1 VTVVGTA
8 SMTGTDALNVE
19 GSRAADDDDVDDA
32 GE

>member
-8 SMTGTDALNVE
+8 SMIGADAIKVE
-19 GSRAADDDDVDDA
+19 GSRAGDDDDDDDG